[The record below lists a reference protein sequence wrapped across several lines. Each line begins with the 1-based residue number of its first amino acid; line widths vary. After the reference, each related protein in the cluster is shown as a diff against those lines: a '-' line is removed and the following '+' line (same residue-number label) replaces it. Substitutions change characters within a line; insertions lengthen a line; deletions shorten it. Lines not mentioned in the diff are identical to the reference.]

1 MKSTTQPNNTTPKTI
16 RRCVFSSFVSS
27 LLAFFFAQALL
38 MMDAGIRKE
47 WLAKWWSKGWT
58 SPAVAMRVVTVQSV
72 AFRAYALDS
81 AVLYEGS
88 VRGGTNVDAPR
99 PPSGKKRGRPKSSPS
114 SGPPKGARLFKG
126 FHEVW
131 TVWRAPGGVSFFFY
145 LLLDRYACVSASGFF
160 VEVR

>member
-1 MKSTTQPNNTTPKTI
+1 MAENQHPTELTPTPPKKKNAPTFG
-16 RRCVFSSFVSS
+16 VLFNFLTSSLFASPPFSSS
-27 LLAFFFAQALL
+27 QALL
-38 MMDAGIRKE
+38 MMEAGIKKE
-47 WLAKWWSKGWT
+47 WLAKWWGKGWA

-126 FHEVW
+126 FHEVQYG
-131 TVWRAPGGVSFFFY
+131 R
-145 LLLDRYACVSASGFF
+145 C
-160 VEVR
+160 